1 MRYRGRFAPSPTG
14 ALHFGS
20 LTAALASYVAARQ
33 AGGDWLVR
41 IEDVDRQRT
50 VPGSAEAIIAML
62 RAFGFQW
69 TESVASPI
77 VRQSE
82 RTPLYTKA
90 LTQLLQSGAAYECSC
105 SRAEIAAVAGTQTA
119 DGDEARY
126 PGWCR
131 AGVRDPTRP
140 RAIRLRTPPG
150 IVAFDDDMQG
160 VVAIDVAEQVGDFVI
175 RRRDGFFA
183 YQLAVVVD
191 DADQRITHVVR
202 GADLLTS
209 TPRQILLQRALGLPT
224 PRYAHVPLATDANG
238 VKLSKSAGAAAIDTD
253 HPAVQLWRV
262 LSFLRQNPPPELRES
277 ELTTIWTWA
286 FEHFDPAALRGVS
299 TQEVAVQA

>member
-20 LTAALASYVAARQ
+20 LAAAVASYVAARQ
-33 AGGDWLVR
+33 AGGEWLVR
-41 IEDVDRQRT
+41 IEDIDRQRT
-50 VPGSAEAIIAML
+50 VPGSAVAMVATL
-62 RAFGFQW
+62 RRFGFQW
-69 TESVASPI
+69 TESI
-77 VRQSE
+77 VNQSE
-82 RTPLYTKA
+82 RTPLYTNA
-90 LTQLLQSGAAYECSC
+90 LTRLLQSGAAYECSC
-105 SRAEIAAVAGTQTA
+105 SRAEIAAVAGTQNA

-131 AGVRDPTRP
+131 DGVRDPTRP
-140 RAIRLRTPPG
+140 RAIRLRTPAG
-150 IVAFDDDMQG
+150 IVAFDDDIQG
-160 VVAIDVAEQVGDFVI
+160 AVAIDVAAQVGDFVI

-202 GADLLTS
+202 GADLLGS

-238 VKLSKSAGAAAIDTD
+238 VKLSKSAGAAAIDTH
-253 HPAVQLWRV
+253 HPAAQLWRV
-262 LSFLRQNPPPELRES
+262 LSFLRQSPPPELRGS
-277 ELTTIWTWA
+277 ELTAIWTWA
-286 FEHFDPAALRGVS
+286 FDHFDAAALRGVS
-299 TQEVAVQA
+299 IQEVAVTA